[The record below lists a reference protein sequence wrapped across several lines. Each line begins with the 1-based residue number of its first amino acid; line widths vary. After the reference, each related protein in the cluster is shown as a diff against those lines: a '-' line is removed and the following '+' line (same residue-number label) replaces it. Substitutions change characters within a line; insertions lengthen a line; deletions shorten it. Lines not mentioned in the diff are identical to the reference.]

1 LEDLF
6 AINYRFQG
14 LAEKKPETQETVLV
28 KLVKF
33 GVRSVK
39 GASLDL
45 CAKGGI
51 FPGGSLEK
59 EQDTRL
65 NLRVTEFFK
74 EFFAKLSSPSF
85 DSEQRT
91 G

>member
-1 LEDLF
+1 
-6 AINYRFQG
+6 
-14 LAEKKPETQETVLV
+14 VLV

-39 GASLDL
+39 GSWLDL

-65 NLRVTEFFK
+65 DLRVMEFFR
-74 EFFAKLSSPSF
+74 EFFAKPSSPSF
-85 DSEQRT
+85 DSE
-91 G
+91 